1 MGLSGINILNSMG
14 AGGSKYISDT
24 ASHTGN
30 FTSIQFT
37 EDSVVS
43 AYTGKME
50 NSSALI
56 SDGTVFGQGQV
67 LYGPFSAVSLSSGA
81 ALLYKE

>member
-14 AGGSKYISDT
+14 AGGSKYINDT

-37 EDSVVS
+37 EDSVLS
-43 AYTGKME
+43 AYTGSIE
-50 NSSALI
+50 DVANLI

-67 LYGPFSAVSLSSGA
+67 LYGPFSALSLSSGG
-81 ALLYKE
+81 ALLYKA

>member
-14 AGGSKYISDT
+14 AGGSKYINNT

-37 EDSVVS
+37 EDSVLS
-43 AYTGKME
+43 AYTGSIE
-50 NSSALI
+50 DVASLI
-56 SDGTVFGQGQV
+56 SDGTVFSQGQV
-67 LYGPFSAVSLSSGA
+67 IYGPFSAVSLSSGG
-81 ALLYKE
+81 ALLYKA

>member
-1 MGLSGINILNSMG
+1 MG
-14 AGGSKYISDT
+14 AGGSKYINDT

-37 EDSVVS
+37 EDSVLS
-43 AYTGKME
+43 AYTGSIE
-50 NSSALI
+50 DVANLI

-67 LYGPFSAVSLSSGA
+67 LYGPFSALSLSSGG
-81 ALLYKE
+81 ALLYKA

>member
-14 AGGSKYISDT
+14 AGGSKYINDT

-43 AYTGKME
+43 AYTGSIE
-50 NSSALI
+50 DVANLI
-56 SDGTVFGQGQV
+56 SDETTFSQGQV

>member
-14 AGGSKYISDT
+14 AGGSKYINDT

-37 EDSVVS
+37 EDSVLS
-43 AYTGKME
+43 AYTGSIE
-50 NSSALI
+50 DVASLI
-56 SDGTVFGQGQV
+56 TDATIFSQGQV

>member
-14 AGGSKYISDT
+14 AGGSKYINDT

-37 EDSVVS
+37 EDSVLS
-43 AYTGKME
+43 AYTGSIE
-50 NSSALI
+50 DVASLI
-56 SDGTVFGQGQV
+56 SDGTIFSQGQV
-67 LYGPFSAVSLSSGA
+67 IYGPFSAVSLSSGA
-81 ALLYKE
+81 AILYKA

>member
-14 AGGSKYISDT
+14 AGGSKYINDT

-37 EDSVVS
+37 EDSVLS
-43 AYTGKME
+43 AYTGSIE
-50 NSSALI
+50 DVANLI
-56 SDGTVFGQGQV
+56 SDGTVFSQGQV
-67 LYGPFSAVSLSSGA
+67 LYGPFSALSLSSGG
-81 ALLYKE
+81 ALLYKA

>member
-1 MGLSGINILNSMG
+1 MG
-14 AGGSKYISDT
+14 AGGSKYINDT

-67 LYGPFSAVSLSSGA
+67 LYGPCQLISLSQGA

>member
-14 AGGSKYISDT
+14 AGGSKYINDT

-37 EDSVVS
+37 EDSVIS
-43 AYTGKME
+43 AYTGSIE
-50 NSSALI
+50 DVANLI

-67 LYGPFSAVSLSSGA
+67 LYGPFSAVSLSSGG

>member
-1 MGLSGINILNSMG
+1 MGLGSINISNSMG
-14 AGGSKYISDT
+14 IGGSKYINNT

-37 EDSVVS
+37 EDSVIS
-43 AYTGKME
+43 AYTGSIE
-50 NSSALI
+50 DVANLI

>member
-1 MGLSGINILNSMG
+1 MGLGSINISNSMG
-14 AGGSKYISDT
+14 IGGSKYINNT

-37 EDSVVS
+37 EDSVIS
-43 AYTGKME
+43 AYTGSIE
-50 NSSALI
+50 DVANLI

-67 LYGPFSAVSLSSGA
+67 LYGPCQLISLSSGG

>member
-14 AGGSKYISDT
+14 AGGSKYINNT

-37 EDSVVS
+37 EDSVIS
-43 AYTGKME
+43 AYTGSIE
-50 NSSALI
+50 DVANLI

-81 ALLYKE
+81 AILYKE

>member
-37 EDSVVS
+37 EDSVIS
-43 AYTGKME
+43 AYTGSIE
-50 NSSALI
+50 DVANLI
-56 SDGTVFGQGQV
+56 SDGTTFSQGQV
-67 LYGPFSAVSLSSGA
+67 LYGPCQLISLSQGA

>member
-14 AGGSKYISDT
+14 AGGSKYINNT

-37 EDSVVS
+37 EDSVIS
-43 AYTGKME
+43 AYTGSIE
-50 NSSALI
+50 DVANLI
-56 SDGTVFGQGQV
+56 SDGTKFSQGQV
-67 LYGPFSAVSLSSGA
+67 LYGPFSAVSLLQGA

>member
-14 AGGSKYISDT
+14 AGGSKYINDT

-37 EDSVVS
+37 EDSVLS
-43 AYTGKME
+43 AYTGSIE
-50 NSSALI
+50 DVASLI
-56 SDGTVFGQGQV
+56 TDATTFSQGQV
-67 LYGPFSAVSLSSGA
+67 LYGPCQLISLSQGA

>member
-1 MGLSGINILNSMG
+1 MGI
-14 AGGSKYISDT
+14 GGSKYINNT

-37 EDSVVS
+37 EDSVIS
-43 AYTGKME
+43 AYTGSIE
-50 NSSALI
+50 DVANLI

>member
-1 MGLSGINILNSMG
+1 MG
-14 AGGSKYISDT
+14 AGGSKYINNT

-37 EDSVVS
+37 EDSVIS
-43 AYTGKME
+43 AYTGSIE
-50 NSSALI
+50 DVANLI

-81 ALLYKE
+81 AILYKE

>member
-37 EDSVVS
+37 EDSVIS
-43 AYTGKME
+43 AYTGSIE
-50 NSSALI
+50 DVANLI

>member
-1 MGLSGINILNSMG
+1 MG

-37 EDSVVS
+37 EDSVLS
-43 AYTGKME
+43 AYTGSIE
-50 NSSALI
+50 DVASLI
-56 SDGTVFGQGQV
+56 TDATTFSQGQV
-67 LYGPFSAVSLSSGA
+67 LYGPFSAVSLSLGA
-81 ALLYKE
+81 ALLYKA

>member
-1 MGLSGINILNSMG
+1 MG

-37 EDSVVS
+37 EDSVLS
-43 AYTGKME
+43 AYTGKIE
-50 NSSALI
+50 DVANLI
-56 SDGTVFGQGQV
+56 SDGTVFSQGQV

-81 ALLYKE
+81 AILYKE

>member
-1 MGLSGINILNSMG
+1 MG

-37 EDSVVS
+37 EDSVIS
-43 AYTGKME
+43 AYTGSIE
-50 NSSALI
+50 DVANLI